1 MTIIGTEGSFI
12 FDDTKRWEEKLSYH
26 KLKID
31 DKVKQLIEQSKPR
44 YLKIKEKE
52 PLESECQSFIDFI
65 SGRINIPS
73 HGEEGLNVLKVLKK
87 ASESLKKNN

>member
-31 DKVKQLIEQSKPR
+31 DNLKQLIEQSKPR
-44 YLKIKEKE
+44 YLKIKERNF
-52 PLESECQSFIDFI
+52 ESECQSFIDFI

-73 HGEEGLNVLKVLKK
+73 HGEEGLNVLKVLK
-87 ASESLKKNN
+87 SF